1 METGRVTT
9 QPDPCLELERQF
21 RTEYGAPREV
31 VVRFAGMLAGSGLLY
46 GYTGWISAW
55 AWALSFLGAQAAYFL
70 FLRSRMTRAMPRDV
84 TLAGLLF
91 LVLLVAFLWMPA
103 LMICENDRALSISG
117 AALVGCILVFLV
129 RRSDSA
135 PLMVYGEVVVIASVI
150 GLVFLRLIP
159 QFSDIYAQ
167 LGLLVSGLALQFY
180 FIEAAAS
187 ARRLRTEAAEANAR
201 SLQAEKMAAIGRLA
215 GGVAH
220 DFNNNLTAIL
230 GHLELLALETDPE
243 ERRASLH
250 EASVA
255 GAQAARTVKQ
265 LLAFARKDRLAMA
278 PQDGAEVLEGLV
290 ALTRR
295 LIPTSVAITVDPGG
309 PAQGFQA
316 DRAQLLSALINLVVN
331 AVDAMPSGGQ
341 LTLSSGVVGLTKPL
355 DLADGSRLPAGAYV
369 RIAVQDSGTGI
380 PPHILPKVL
389 EPFFTT
395 KPVGKGT
402 GLGLPMAFGVS
413 REFGGG
419 LTIASAATGTTVAI
433 YLPKT

>member
-1 METGRVTT
+1 MSDTH
-9 QPDPCLELERQF
+9 DPSHELERQF
-21 RTEYGAPREV
+21 RVEYGDRLEV
-31 VVRFAGMLAGSGLLY
+31 FVRLIGTTLGCVILY

-55 AWALSFLGAQAAYFL
+55 AWAATFLTSQAAYFG
-70 FLRSRMTRAMPRDV
+70 FLRLRMGRATRRDE
-84 TLAGLLF
+84 TIAGLLF
-91 LVLLVAFLWMPA
+91 LTLLASFLWMPA
-103 LMICENDRALSISG
+103 LMICEPDRALSICG

-135 PLMVYGEVVVIASVI
+135 PIMVWGEVAVVAAVI
-150 GLVFLRLIP
+150 VTVFLYLLP
-159 QFSDIYAQ
+159 QFKHPFAKA
-167 LGLLVSGLALQFY
+167 GLLACGAALLYY
-180 FIEAAAS
+180 FVAAARS
-187 ARRLRTEAAEANAR
+187 ARKMRAEAAEANQR
-201 SLQAEKMAAIGRLA
+201 SLQAEKLAAIGRLA

-230 GHLELLALETDPE
+230 GHLELLALLDDPA
-243 ERRASLH
+243 ERRASLE

-255 GAQAARTVKQ
+255 ARQAARTVKQ
-265 LLAFARKDRLAMA
+265 LLAFARKERLALA

-295 LIPTSVAITVDPGG
+295 LVPVSVSMTVNKGEG
-309 PAQGFQA
+309 KQGFLA

-331 AVDAMPSGGQ
+331 AVDAMPGGGA
-341 LTLSSGVVGLTKPL
+341 LTLSSAVQHLGRPL
-355 DLADGSRLPAGAYV
+355 ELADGSRLVAGDYV
-369 RIAVQDSGTGI
+369 RIAVQDRGGGI
-380 PPHILPKVL
+380 PAHVLPKVL

-419 LTIASAATGTTVAI
+419 LTIETSAEGTTVAI
-433 YLPKT
+433 LLPRI